1 MEGTY
6 SLINEESRA
15 SVAAVFVT
23 SGRAQ
28 VAYDVTG
35 DGGGD
40 VLLIHAGVTDRRSW
54 RAVVAD
60 LSGRHRCVAYDMRRY
75 GETTYEPEPGWS
87 PVADAVAV
95 LDAAGVDRAVVVACS
110 MGGAVAIELALTHP
124 ERVHGLVLI
133 GTAVRGAPY
142 PDITDEPAASLV
154 AQAEA
159 AEEAHDWDR
168 QNELEATIWLDGPA
182 APGRVG
188 DELRGLFLEMN
199 GRALRAPDP
208 GEPERPEA
216 WSRLGELTMPVL
228 VLVGSLDLSD
238 IRAVDELLA
247 QRLPQARFV
256 MLDGV
261 AHLPYFEGDP
271 TCLHE
276 IRGFVESLAPR

>member
-1 MEGTY
+1 M
-6 SLINEESRA
+6 LD
-15 SVAAVFVT
+15 
-23 SGRAQ
+23 GR
-28 VAYDVTG
+28 
-35 DGGGD
+35 
-40 VLLIHAGVTDRRSW
+40 RR
-54 RAVVAD
+54 R
-60 LSGRHRCVAYDMRRY
+60 
-75 GETTYEPEPGWS
+75 
-87 PVADAVAV
+87 
-95 LDAAGVDRAVVVACS
+95 DRARADPS
-110 MGGAVAIELALTHP
+110 GA
-124 ERVHGLVLI
+124 
-133 GTAVRGAPY
+133 GTWPGAHRNRRTGRPV
-142 PDITDEPAASLV
+142 PRLTDEPAASLV

-228 VLVGSLDLSD
+228 VLVGSLDLGD

-276 IRGFVESLAPR
+276 IRGFVESLVPR